1 MTDYRP
7 QRSEVFV
14 LRFWQEA
21 SSGTWH
27 GQAVHVPGD
36 ETFAFATWEQVRSF
50 LGQFIYGLEAGSP
63 RPQAGG

>member
-1 MTDYRP
+1 VTEYRA

-27 GQAVHVPGD
+27 GQAVHVSGD
-36 ETFAFATWEQVRSF
+36 ETFAFATWDQVRDF
-50 LGQFIYGLEAGSP
+50 LGKFIQGLEAGS
-63 RPQAGG
+63 RRSQLDD